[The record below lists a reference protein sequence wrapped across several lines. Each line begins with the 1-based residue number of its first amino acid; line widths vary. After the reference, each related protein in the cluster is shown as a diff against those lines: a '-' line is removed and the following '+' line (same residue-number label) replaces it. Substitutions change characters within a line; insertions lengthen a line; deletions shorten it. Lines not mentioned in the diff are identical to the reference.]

1 MAKRIHTNYT
11 KNNYE
16 KDYYR
21 NMVKQLSKEFEDT
34 NENIPSIFEETSKP
48 LKVEELDTE
57 YIGNK
62 VTPKPISTR
71 LSEFLAEHAITLIVS
86 AIIGLAGWNV
96 ALQISD
102 AVKKEQLNNLKEDI
116 SEITS
121 QIDDL
126 KQTYIRK
133 DIFNLEIEHLEEKI
147 TTLKEKLDNIE

>member
-1 MAKRIHTNYT
+1 MAKRTHTNYT

-48 LKVEELDTE
+48 LKIEELDTE
-57 YIGNK
+57 YVGNK

-71 LSEFLAEHAITLIVS
+71 LSEFLTEHAITLIVS
-86 AIIGLAGWNV
+86 AILGLAGWNI

-116 SEITS
+116 LEINS

-133 DIFNLEIEHLEEKI
+133 DIFDLEINHLEEKI